1 MAKMKF
7 DKQNNVE
14 IPTLLLQNRNFDT
27 YGNITNFIDL
37 IYTEN
42 FNSANELSFRI
53 INEDSIN
60 CDNSLTKWDDIA
72 DFRILYVPEFEERFE
87 IKVNTEQDSQNTKI
101 VRAMSLCESE
111 LSQITLR
118 EIEINTTNDILNPL
132 YDENFPTVFYRNPEY
147 FDIVDWDNIDY
158 HGKYKDYNENKKKDL
173 LKHSSLLHRLLEKA
187 PHYTIGHVDKSLQ
200 NIQREFSINDSSIFD
215 ELSGEISQEFGC
227 IFIYDSMSRTINV
240 YDMYNTCRDCGYR
253 GDFSDVCPECGSKNI
268 NGQLGEDTTV
278 FITVEN
284 LANKINIETNADS
297 LKNCFYVEGGDDLMS
312 AAVRSCNPNGS
323 QYIYR
328 NSPEMKADMPK
339 DLLQKIESYDELYEK
354 YMSLEANEY
363 NRYFLNHPVDD
374 TDVTVDYNEVVKY
387 VKTRFPNKSYLA
399 LPNPIIGFP
408 ATTSAMYDAIDLY
421 LFLKSSMMPEIDI
434 SGNNID
440 KSMENIINGFS
451 TGFKIIVDNQ
461 NTSNAFQNEIAVS
474 NPFVSEASYIENA
487 ILKTARLFYK
497 KAYYDLSLVRTS
509 YTKATRDAN
518 GNLISKGCWI
528 GKFKLESLTEKDENG
543 NKKSITSNDIVIY
556 VSNNSE
562 LYIEQCI
569 YRAMGDKSDLKFK
582 QLAGLQIGDTDFK
595 IQLEYYSFDELSN
608 LSSAFSTCL
617 NLIQSILNE
626 TSMSD
631 DWNTID
637 LVSKYTSFY
646 RNRLNYIGSEL
657 EKRDS
662 QLSYIKTVY
671 DYENNSGI
679 LYELRL
685 QTQKILDFE
694 TYLGDN
700 LWKLFNSYRREDAY
714 SNPNYISDGSS
725 NSKLIQD
732 AGRLLEVA
740 KKELYKASSPQYSI
754 TSDLN
759 NLLEL
764 EEFKPIVEHF
774 CVGNWIRI
782 GSNDKV
788 YKLRILSYSVKYDDI
803 QSINIDLSTVE
814 KIQGGYTDLQSV
826 IDSSKSLSSSYDSL
840 KLQNDKSSDIIN
852 NYVTRWIED
861 GLNATKMKYVNADNQ
876 DLVID
881 ENGILCRMYDYLA
894 DDYHP
899 CQIKLV
905 NNGLYTTSDGWNTID
920 SGIGRIS
927 YVDPETGKNVDT
939 FGVIAKTVVGKL
951 FIGESLKIYSLTS
964 DNTVSMSFDQN
975 GLTISNGINTVTIN
989 PNVRRLFKISNKS
1002 TDTFYTDD
1010 NGNLN
1015 ITGNLNG
1022 GSININDNFTV
1033 DSNGNV
1039 NTKGNLTILGNLNIG
1054 NGGLTYNNTNGLNI
1068 VGKINSGS
1076 EITGAVINGS
1086 IINAG
1091 ELNISDY
1098 FTVKGEDVLVKGE
1111 IHGQNVYYLFN
1122 GIYDVDS
1129 PFVRFYYTT
1138 EDPQFQYLSP
1148 DGEIVINITTQNE
1161 GIPYF
1166 PKGATFNDIKSQS
1179 AMIYKNMHCN
1189 GVLYENIIKGVDNIA
1204 PSSEYRKGD
1213 FIISRYW
1220 SDHTEGDM
1228 SKGRHNLLVSATKS
1242 DGSNVTGIGWSGELN
1257 TVIDNETGTAVT
1269 YYADTQLKLRGGTVT
1284 APDVAGETITSDE
1297 RLKNSFKPLNEFD
1310 DVFMDLNPFAFK
1322 YSKGKSGRY
1331 HFGFGAGHVRDC
1343 FLKHGYTTKDFGGF
1357 IQMQND
1363 EGDEY
1368 NGLKDP
1374 MGLIYTEFVS
1384 WNTHMIQVTR
1394 KELEEVK
1401 KELAKI
1407 KQSLEDI

>member
-37 IYTEN
+37 TYTEN

-60 CDNSLTKWDDIA
+60 CDNSLAKWDDIA

-111 LSQITLR
+111 LSQLTLR
-118 EIEINTTNDILNPL
+118 EIEINTPNDILNPL

-339 DLLQKIESYDELYEK
+339 DLLHKIESYDELYEK

-363 NRYFLNHPVDD
+363 NGYFLNHPVDD

-518 GNLISKGCWI
+518 SNLISKGCWI

-881 ENGILCRMYDYLA
+881 ENGILCRMYDYLT

-927 YVDPETGKNVDT
+927 YVDPETGRNVDT

-951 FIGESLKIYSLTS
+951 FLGENLGIYTENGTLKFNKDGLCITNGK
-964 DNTVSMSFDQN
+964 NTV
-975 GLTISNGINTVTIN
+975 LIN
-989 PNVRRLFKISNKS
+989 PNEEKLFKISNAKA
-1002 TDTFYTDD
+1002 DCFYTDE
-1010 NGNLN
+1010 NGNIN
-1015 ITGNLNG
+1015 VTGNIKGSSFTG
-1022 GSININDNFTV
+1022 GSIDIG
-1033 DSNGNV
+1033 NGNFIV
-1039 NTKGNLTILGNLNIG
+1039 DTKGNLFTNGEINLCSNGIVYDGKSLEVKGVIHANGGSFSGDIISTANIYGGSFNIG
-1054 NGGLTYNNTNGLNI
+1054 NGNYVVDKNGNITSKGILSLADGNMVYNGSSLSI
-1068 VGKINSGS
+1068 SGS
-1076 EITGAVINGS
+1076 
-1086 IINAG
+1086 INAT
-1091 ELNISDY
+1091 ELYAKDAVRLYSGTLETNFKCLYVENEEDDTTPLHISAPY
-1098 FTVKGEDVLVKGE
+1098 SYPIL
-1111 IHGQNVYYLFN
+1111 
-1122 GIYDVDS
+1122 VDS
-1129 PFVRFYYTT
+1129 PISFSKDVYISKRIMSSLGEVFTSDTNNKIQRFGTSSNYT
-1138 EDPQFQYLSP
+1138 D
-1148 DGEIVINITTQNE
+1148 TTT
-1161 GIPYF
+1161 I
-1166 PKGATFNDIKSQS
+1166 
-1179 AMIYKNMHCN
+1179 
-1189 GVLYENIIKGVDNIA
+1189 
-1204 PSSEYRKGD
+1204 
-1213 FIISRYW
+1213 
-1220 SDHTEGDM
+1220 
-1228 SKGRHNLLVSATKS
+1228 
-1242 DGSNVTGIGWSGELN
+1242 
-1257 TVIDNETGTAVT
+1257 
-1269 YYADTQLKLRGGTVT
+1269 LRGNTIRIYAHEGGGVYLGSSGST
-1284 APDVAGETITSDE
+1284 AITSDE
-1297 RLKNSFKPLNEFD
+1297 NFKDLFDIPNEYETFFDHLKPTLY
-1310 DVFMDLNPFAFK
+1310 K
-1322 YSKGKSGRY
+1322 YKDTNKEMY
-1331 HFGFGAGHVRDC
+1331 HRKHIGFGARSV
-1343 FLKHGYTTKDFGGF
+1343 
-1357 IQMQND
+1357 
-1363 EGDEY
+1363 
-1368 NGLKDP
+1368 
-1374 MGLIYTEFVS
+1374 
-1384 WNTHMIQVTR
+1384 
-1394 KELEEVK
+1394 KE
-1401 KELAKI
+1401 
-1407 KQSLEDI
+1407 SLEKSGLTTEDFAGIIIEKDAVVPSEESGDDTDVKYDELYSLRYEEFIALNTYMIKKLQDKISVLENRIEKLA